1 MNEHILNSEVQ
12 SYISNNLQTDT
23 SKVALLKS
31 PFNDVSSAELA
42 VQISAKKK
50 TVHKLPTWFAQAGI
64 YYPPLLSIE
73 QCSSE
78 TTAHYKAGLA
88 QGNTLLDLTAGF
100 GVDSFFFAK
109 RTEKVFSCEI
119 NPELSIIATHNAQVL
134 GANNIECLATDGIEF
149 LKGTSTHFDTIYLD
163 PARRSQSNKVFKLK
177 DCTPNVTE
185 QLDLLLSKAKRIII
199 KTAPLLDISAGLAEL
214 KQVSEIH
221 IVSVKNEC
229 KELLWVIDKDYNA
242 SPQVVCAMLN
252 NNSSKIFSFSLNQIN
267 NPVAIASRMP
277 PIYLYEPDVAL
288 LKSGAFNLIGSRF
301 GIHKLHQHSQLYDS
315 HEFIPA
321 FPGRIFRIEAWLSLN
336 ELKKEK
342 NLTGNVIVRNFP
354 EKAEN
359 LVKKY
364 KIKPH
369 HDDFIIFTQTSQGT
383 WAIKAK
389 ILQHY

>member
-12 SYISNNLQTDT
+12 AYISNNLQADT
-23 SKVALLKS
+23 GKVALLKS

-42 VQISAKKK
+42 GQISAKKK

-78 TTAHYKAGLA
+78 ATANYKANLA
-88 QGNTLLDLTAGF
+88 HGHTLLDLTAGF

-109 RTEKVFSCEI
+109 RVAKVYSCEI
-119 NPELSIIATHNAQVL
+119 NPELSAIASHNARVL

-149 LKGTSTHFDTIYLD
+149 LKTTAIQFDTIYLD
-163 PARRSQSNKVFKLK
+163 PTRRSQSNKVFKLK
-177 DCTPNVTE
+177 DCTPDVTE
-185 QLDLLLSKAKRIII
+185 HLDLLLSKANRIVI

-214 KQVSEIH
+214 KHISEIH

-229 KELLWVIDKDYNA
+229 KELLWVIDKDHNN
-242 SPQVVCAMLN
+242 SPQIVCATLN
-252 NNSSKIFSFSLNQIN
+252 NDSSKIFSFSLDQMNE
-267 NPVAIASRMP
+267 PVAVASRRP

-315 HEFIPA
+315 HEFLPA
-321 FPGRIFRIEAWLSLN
+321 FPGRIFKIEAWLSLN

-364 KIKPH
+364 KIKPN
-369 HDDFIIFTQTSQGT
+369 HDDFIIFTQTPEST